1 MESLGPGEL
10 KHGTTQVFLLL
21 FFITYRLT
29 SGNPLGIHR
38 PGETQAWNQPG
49 WPTGGA
55 QAWRSGGHDKGP
67 SSEACYLGI
76 RLISLTMAF

>member
-21 FFITYRLT
+21 FFITYRLI

-49 WPTGGA
+49 WPTGALKHGVPGA
-55 QAWRSGGHDKGP
+55 TIKV
-67 SSEACYLGI
+67 
-76 RLISLTMAF
+76 RLAKCVIWEYG